1 LATIAKKLIPSEATS
16 NQVFTEATQFELDV
30 QKADF
35 QELATQKKYSIKEIN
50 DVKVLDESLPILGAQ
65 RQVVR
70 WAFEEGRQ
78 ALDVKRFALSTGGY
92 IIVQITNVKAAG
104 LPDAEELK
112 TTVSSLV
119 MKEKKEAAL
128 LKQIDDY
135 DTLEEVAAQFEQ
147 TVSTAKAVNR
157 FTSMLA
163 GASNEPE
170 VVGAAFG
177 IDLDT
182 VSEPIGGNTGVYVI
196 QLKAKTAADSLT
208 NYAGYKASILNAAK
222 QNIEMNASNAVKKTF
237 EVTDNRSLYY

>member
-1 LATIAKKLIPSEATS
+1 
-16 NQVFTEATQFELDV
+16 
-30 QKADF
+30 
-35 QELATQKKYSIKEIN
+35 
-50 DVKVLDESLPILGAQ
+50 LPILGAQ

-92 IIVQITNVKAAG
+92 IIVQVVDIKAAG
-104 LPDAEELK
+104 LPDAGELK

-119 MKEKKEAAL
+119 MNEKKEAAL
-128 LKQIDDY
+128 LKQIKDY
-135 DTLEEVAAQFEQ
+135 ETLEEVAAQFDQ
-147 TVSTAKAVNR
+147 TVNTAKAVNR

-170 VVGAAFG
+170 VVGFAFG
-177 IDLDT
+177 MDVDT
-182 VSEPIGGNTGVYVI
+182 VSEPIGGNTGLYVI
-196 QLKAKTAADSLT
+196 QLKAKKAADSLS

-222 QNIEMNASNAVKKTF
+222 QNVQMTTANAVKNTF